1 MPFLVILRYIGY
13 LVLAIILGIGIGST
27 LIFFYK
33 LIKKFINRK
42 RENKSELPLYKKE
55 VLDISD
61 SYIIKQNSQS
71 IDFMSPTQS
80 DSQVNLYPNQKI
92 LQSTEE
98 EQNINTLNTINRL
111 IDRDKAKQKANIDS
125 ILI

>member
-1 MPFLVILRYIGY
+1 
-13 LVLAIILGIGIGST
+13 
-27 LIFFYK
+27 
-33 LIKKFINRK
+33 
-42 RENKSELPLYKKE
+42 
-55 VLDISD
+55 
-61 SYIIKQNSQS
+61 
-71 IDFMSPTQS
+71 MSPTQS